1 MNGLN
6 LGQAFAVLMFFYI
19 VGAVVQIV
27 SGEPIA
33 TFQLPEIRVEPADRG
48 LLSLIITGIASA
60 FGGIIDLVNAF
71 LQLITLPL
79 SVISAVDF
87 GVFELNVAVKSLLF
101 IVLGYVYFVVLS
113 GIKDIISPFR

>member
-1 MNGLN
+1 
-6 LGQAFAVLMFFYI
+6 MFFYI